1 MNFVHCYKLKI
12 MSKGMI
18 VFLATNTIARLS
30 SQNRIDS
37 FFSVH
42 QILFYLAL
50 VFLGGE
56 RSLNYIYNVKMRP
69 QYLNVFK
76 SQIHEAKWSVSKQK
90 DNPYNRRESLQ
101 IKELTRFNLQNNTN
115 LSYSFIP
122 KKKPKNPTQL
132 KNVQKSKQIFLQRR
146 HTDGQKHMKRYST
159 SLIIREM
166 QIKTTMR
173 NHLTPVRKGVIKKST
188 NNTCWKRYREKG
200 TLLHCQWECKLVQPL

>member
-122 KKKPKNPTQL
+122 KKKTKKPNP
-132 KNVQKSKQIFLQRR
+132 
-146 HTDGQKHMKRYST
+146 
-159 SLIIREM
+159 
-166 QIKTTMR
+166 
-173 NHLTPVRKGVIKKST
+173 IKKCS
-188 NNTCWKRYREKG
+188 E
-200 TLLHCQWECKLVQPL
+200 V

>member
-1 MNFVHCYKLKI
+1 
-12 MSKGMI
+12 
-18 VFLATNTIARLS
+18 
-30 SQNRIDS
+30 
-37 FFSVH
+37 
-42 QILFYLAL
+42 
-50 VFLGGE
+50 
-56 RSLNYIYNVKMRP
+56 MRP

-90 DNPYNRRESLQ
+90 DNPYNGRESLQ

-122 KKKPKNPTQL
+122 KKKKPKNPTQL
-132 KNVQKSKQIFLQRR
+132 KNVQKSKQIFLQR

-173 NHLTPVRKGVIKKST
+173 NHLTPVRALSKSLQTTHAGKGIEKREPSST
-188 NNTCWKRYREKG
+188 ASGNGSWCNHYEERYRGSLK
-200 TLLHCQWECKLVQPL
+200 TKSRITI